1 MRIVKDKIIWVTGA
15 SSGIGK
21 ELALQLATMGA
32 KVIIT
37 ARSEEALQALKTSVS
52 FPDKILVLPFDLTN
66 LEALPATVNKA
77 LAHFGGLNL
86 LINNAGVSQRSLASE
101 TEVSV
106 HRKLM
111 EINYFATIA
120 LTQAVLPH
128 FIAQKN
134 GHIAVT
140 SSLAGKFGFY
150 QRSAYAASK
159 FALHGYFETLRL
171 EQEANNL
178 KITILCPGGIKTN
191 ISANALDGDGNP
203 YGKMST
209 LQEDGMPADQ
219 CAKQMIDAI
228 LAEKNEV
235 VIGQGME
242 KISASLKGILP
253 NLFWKILKKNKPKDM

>member
-1 MRIVKDKIIWVTGA
+1 MRTVKNKIIWVTGA

-21 ELALQLATMGA
+21 ELASQLATMGA
-32 KVIIT
+32 KVIVS
-37 ARSEEALQALKTSVS
+37 ARAKETLETLQQKAS
-52 FPDKILVLPFDLTN
+52 FPDNILVLPIDLTN
-66 LEALPATVNKA
+66 INTLPAAAEKA
-77 LAHFGGLNL
+77 IAHFGGLDL
-86 LINNAGVSQRSLASE
+86 LINNAGVSQRSEAVNTDLE
-101 TEVSV
+101 V

-111 EINYFATIA
+111 EINYFATVA

-128 FIAQKN
+128 FIKQKS

-171 EQEANNL
+171 EQDENNL
-178 KITILCPGGIKTN
+178 KITMLCLGGIKTN
-191 ISANALDGDGNP
+191 ISANALDGKGKA
-203 YGKMST
+203 YGKMSD
-209 LQEDGMPADQ
+209 LQADGMPADQ

-235 VIGQGME
+235 IIGRGME
-242 KISASLKGILP
+242 KISTTLKGILP
-253 NLFWKILKKNKPKDM
+253 NLFWKILKKKKPEDM